1 MLKIRPHHFL
11 CMKAFIGRGY
21 NKNFTENMINTINI
35 LKENKNQK
43 IEVIVEL
50 DKLCSKCPNNIKDK
64 ACKTNESVVQMDKK
78 VMNYFNIKP
87 GIYEYG
93 EIINLIYNNINED
106 IIEDICENCSWYK
119 LTNCKDLILL

>member
-21 NKNFTENMINTINI
+21 SKDFTENMINTINI

-43 IEVIVEL
+43 IEVVVDL
-50 DKLCSKCPNNIKDK
+50 DKLCSKCPNNIKSK
-64 ACKTNESVVQMDKK
+64 ICNTNESVIQMDKK
-78 VMNYFNIKP
+78 VMDYFNIKTV
-87 GIYEYG
+87 IYEYE

-106 IIEDICENCSWYK
+106 IIKDICGNCSWYK
-119 LTNCKDLILL
+119 VTNCKDLILL

>member
-21 NKNFTENMINTINI
+21 SKDFTENMINTINI

-43 IEVIVEL
+43 IEVVVDL
-50 DKLCSKCPNNIKDK
+50 DKLCSKCPNNIKNK
-64 ACKTNESVVQMDKK
+64 ICKTNESVIKMDKK
-78 VMNYFNIKP
+78 VMDYFNIKT
-87 GIYEYG
+87 GIYEYE

-106 IIEDICENCSWYK
+106 IIKDICGNCSWYK
-119 LTNCKDLILL
+119 VTNCKDLILL

>member
-21 NKNFTENMINTINI
+21 SKDFTENMINTINI

-43 IEVIVEL
+43 IEVVVDL
-50 DKLCSKCPNNIKDK
+50 DKLCSKCPNNIKNK
-64 ACKTNESVVQMDKK
+64 ICNTNESVIQMDKE
-78 VMNYFNIKP
+78 VMDYFNIKT
-87 GIYEYG
+87 GIYEYE

-106 IIEDICENCSWYK
+106 IIKDICGNCSWYK
-119 LTNCKDLILL
+119 VTNCKDLILL